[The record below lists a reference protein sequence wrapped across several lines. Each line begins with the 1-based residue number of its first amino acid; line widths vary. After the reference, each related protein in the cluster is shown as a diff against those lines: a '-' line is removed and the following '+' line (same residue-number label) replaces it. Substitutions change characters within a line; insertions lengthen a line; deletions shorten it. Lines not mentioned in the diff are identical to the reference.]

1 MKDLIV
7 GTAGHIDHG
16 KTALVQALTGID
28 TDRLIE
34 EKRRGITID
43 IGFAHMELG
52 DYRIGFID
60 VPGHE
65 KFVKNM
71 LAGIGGIHLLL
82 FVVAADESV
91 MPQTVEHLQICELL
105 HIPQGI
111 IVLTKS
117 GLADEELIA
126 VVRQEVTELVRG
138 SFLEGAP
145 LVAVDSLSGDGIDEL
160 RQTMLR
166 EIQALPRENLD
177 RRIEDRV
184 FRLPVDRV
192 FTIRGFGTVVTGT
205 AISGSLRR
213 DEPVQ
218 ILPGNFQSKV
228 RSIEIFGEAAERA
241 DAGQRT
247 ALNLPNVARSD
258 LRRGMTV
265 CAENSLRSGMTANV
279 QLELLADGP
288 SPLRH
293 RMPIRFHHGSAEMIA
308 RTYLFDRTELKPGET
323 AIVQLRLEEPAVLL
337 PGDPFIVRRYSPLI
351 TIGGGVILDNDPP
364 RLRRRQVA
372 PLLEEYREL
381 LPRLIQGG
389 RGAQRLLLVQR
400 IRRQGVCAVALDDL
414 VAATGLKQSVILELL
429 GDMEGIGVI
438 AQEPTLIIDLSVVDG
453 LAEKLRLALDSYHA
467 RHPLAAGMPR
477 EELRER
483 FLTGAPAQ
491 VVQFVLDEL
500 QQRGVIDVRAGNV
513 ALAGSTVRLSE
524 EQERLRERLLGSLR
538 KNPFQ
543 SPGPTLLAKQIGEP
557 VEPVRNLFYYLIES
571 GEILKV
577 SEELVVLPEQLD
589 ELVTRLRNEFPK
601 GRTITVP
608 EFKDVLGLSR
618 KYAIPVLEYLDRI
631 RVTRRRGDGRT
642 LVENKS

>member
-1 MKDLIV
+1 
-7 GTAGHIDHG
+7 
-16 KTALVQALTGID
+16 
-28 TDRLIE
+28 
-34 EKRRGITID
+34 
-43 IGFAHMELG
+43 
-52 DYRIGFID
+52 
-60 VPGHE
+60 
-65 KFVKNM
+65 
-71 LAGIGGIHLLL
+71 
-82 FVVAADESV
+82 
-91 MPQTVEHLQICELL
+91 
-105 HIPQGI
+105 
-111 IVLTKS
+111 
-117 GLADEELIA
+117 
-126 VVRQEVTELVRG
+126 VR
-138 SFLEGAP
+138 
-145 LVAVDSLSGDGIDEL
+145 
-160 RQTMLR
+160 
-166 EIQALPRENLD
+166 
-177 RRIEDRV
+177 
-184 FRLPVDRV
+184 
-192 FTIRGFGTVVTGT
+192 
-205 AISGSLRR
+205 
-213 DEPVQ
+213 
-218 ILPGNFQSKV
+218 
-228 RSIEIFGEAAERA
+228 
-241 DAGQRT
+241 
-247 ALNLPNVARSD
+247 
-258 LRRGMTV
+258 
-265 CAENSLRSGMTANV
+265 
-279 QLELLADGP
+279 
-288 SPLRH
+288 
-293 RMPIRFHHGSAEMIA
+293 
-308 RTYLFDRTELKPGET
+308 
-323 AIVQLRLEEPAVLL
+323 
-337 PGDPFIVRRYSPLI
+337 
-351 TIGGGVILDNDPP
+351 
-364 RLRRRQVA
+364 
-372 PLLEEYREL
+372 
-381 LPRLIQGG
+381 
-389 RGAQRLLLVQR
+389 
-400 IRRQGVCAVALDDL
+400 AVALGDL

-500 QQRGVIDVRAGNV
+500 QQRGIIDVRAGNV

-589 ELVTRLRNEFPK
+589 DLVTRLRNEFPE

>member
-1 MKDLIV
+1 
-7 GTAGHIDHG
+7 
-16 KTALVQALTGID
+16 
-28 TDRLIE
+28 
-34 EKRRGITID
+34 
-43 IGFAHMELG
+43 
-52 DYRIGFID
+52 
-60 VPGHE
+60 
-65 KFVKNM
+65 
-71 LAGIGGIHLLL
+71 
-82 FVVAADESV
+82 
-91 MPQTVEHLQICELL
+91 
-105 HIPQGI
+105 
-111 IVLTKS
+111 
-117 GLADEELIA
+117 
-126 VVRQEVTELVRG
+126 
-138 SFLEGAP
+138 
-145 LVAVDSLSGDGIDEL
+145 DSLSGDGIDEL

-166 EIQALPRENLD
+166 EIQALPREDLD

-192 FTIRGFGTVVTGT
+192 FTIRGFGTVITGT

-279 QLELLADGP
+279 QLELLADSP
-288 SPLRH
+288 SRLRH

-308 RTYLFDRTELKPGET
+308 HTYLFDRTELKPGET

-389 RGAQRLLLVQR
+389 RGAQRLLLAQR
-400 IRRQGVCAVALDDL
+400 IRRQGVRSVALGDL

-429 GDMEGIGVI
+429 GEMEGIGVI

-453 LAEKLRLALDSYHA
+453 LAEQLRLALDSYHA

-500 QQRGVIDVRAGNV
+500 QQRGIIDVRAGNV

-589 ELVTRLRNEFPK
+589 DLVTRLRNEFPE